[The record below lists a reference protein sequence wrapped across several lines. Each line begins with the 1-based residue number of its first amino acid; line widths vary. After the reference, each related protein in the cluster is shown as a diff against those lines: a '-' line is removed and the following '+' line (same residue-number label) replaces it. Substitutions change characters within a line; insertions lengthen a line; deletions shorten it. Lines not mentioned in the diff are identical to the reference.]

1 MERLMADFDGAQ
13 VGMRAAGRAMFERWA
28 ELAVPVAG

>member
-1 MERLMADFDGAQ
+1 MSAFDGAEE
-13 VGMRAAGRAMFERWA
+13 GMRAAGRAMFERWA